1 MGRRKYF
8 KIGEIMFHKWSKHAV
23 VFFSVLMM
31 CLPGFS
37 IHAQTAKHIVV
48 IDPAHG
54 GEETGS
60 IGIDKVAEK
69 NLTLAIAL
77 ALQKELARESNM
89 EVFLTRDS
97 DKTLSL
103 DERKKNIMNINPA
116 MVLSLHINAGFGK
129 TSSGFELYYPGFK
142 NVNLPLKGDKGAV
155 IGAENQHLN
164 NTVKLARLVQKN
176 LDGLFPR
183 KNRGLREAG
192 VPLAEGLS
200 VPVLVVELGFATNPD
215 DKKKLASDKTQEEIA
230 RALAKSIKSFF

>member
-1 MGRRKYF
+1 MFYKWPKY
-8 KIGEIMFHKWSKHAV
+8 IV

-37 IHAQTAKHIVV
+37 IQAQTVKHIVV

-54 GEETGS
+54 GEEAGS
-60 IGIDKVAEK
+60 IGIDKIAEK
-69 NLTLAIAL
+69 DLTLAIAL

-103 DERKKNIMNINPA
+103 DERKKNITKIKPA
-116 MVLSLHINAGFGK
+116 MVLSLHINAGFGR
-129 TSSGFELYYPGFK
+129 TSSGFELYYPGFE
-142 NVNLPLKGDKGAV
+142 NVNVPRKGGKGAV
-155 IGAENQHLN
+155 VGAENQHLN
-164 NTVKLARLVQKN
+164 DTVKLARLVQKN

-183 KNRGLREAG
+183 KSRGLREAG

-215 DKKKLASDKTQEEIA
+215 DKKKLASDKTQKEIA
-230 RALAKSIKSFF
+230 RALAKSIQSFFQEPHVQKKSE

>member
-1 MGRRKYF
+1 
-8 KIGEIMFHKWSKHAV
+8 MFHKWSKHAV

-176 LDGLFPR
+176 LDDLFPR
-183 KNRGLREAG
+183 KGRGLREAG

>member
-37 IHAQTAKHIVV
+37 IHAQIAKHIVV

>member
-1 MGRRKYF
+1 ML
-8 KIGEIMFHKWSKHAV
+8 HKWPKYTV

-37 IHAQTAKHIVV
+37 IHAQTVKHIVV

-54 GEETGS
+54 GDDTGVL
-60 IGIDKVAEK
+60 GVDKVAEK
-69 NLTLAIAL
+69 DLTLAIAL

-89 EVFLTRDS
+89 EVLLTRDS

-103 DERKKNIMNINPA
+103 DERKNNILKTKPA
-116 MVLSLHINAGFGK
+116 LVLSLHINAGFGK
-129 TSSGFELYYPGFK
+129 TSTGFELYYPGFK
-142 NVNLPLKGDKGAV
+142 NVNIPLKGDKGAV

-183 KNRGLREAG
+183 KGRGLREAG

-215 DKKKLASDKTQEEIA
+215 DKKKLASDKTQKEIA
-230 RALAKSIKSFF
+230 IALAKSIKSFF